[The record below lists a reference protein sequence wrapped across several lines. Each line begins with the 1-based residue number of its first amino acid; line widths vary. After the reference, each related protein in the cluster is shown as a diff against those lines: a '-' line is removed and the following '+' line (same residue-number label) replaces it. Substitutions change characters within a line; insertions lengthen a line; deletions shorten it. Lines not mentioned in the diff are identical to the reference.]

1 MAFVGVL
8 ADVEWPRRTGHSETV
23 QCVKVHAVLAAV
35 VDVRVVV
42 QIRVTHARAERA
54 RVGQIVGPHFGFVDR
69 WRNGRTL
76 LRVLVYG
83 VVVLLFEHH
92 IASIL
97 AAGFLCARMCC
108 KTKQTLSVFILVG
121 CLVEWPECDNTE
133 RPRQT

>member
-1 MAFVGVL
+1 MAFAGVL
-8 ADVEWPRRTGHSETV
+8 ANVEWPRRTGHGETV
-23 QCVKVHAVLAAV
+23 QCIKVHVVLAAV
-35 VDVRVVV
+35 IDVCVVV

-92 IASIL
+92 IASIF
-97 AAGFLCARMCC
+97 AAGFLFFAYVCE
-108 KTKQTLSVFILVG
+108 TKQKLGVFILVAF
-121 CLVEWPECDNTE
+121 L
-133 RPRQT
+133 